1 MGTLRIGK
9 YEILEADPDA
19 HDPRG
24 IVWIWEEPR
33 SSAQYV
39 LAADPTVGITGWSR
53 SLRTKEDARTDN
65 AAIQVLK
72 VGTPDVQVAE
82 FAAPIDTYE
91 LAPVVNFLG
100 RMYGGSQEEGQALAC
115 IEVAPGPGWSTQ
127 TELVQKFGYTNLP
140 PWILEG
146 GLSRQITPKFGWHS
160 SRSTRRDLWIK
171 GMHHINSRKV
181 VIQSPHL
188 IEEMVD
194 CKHDNFLS
202 ATARA
207 GWGAHDDRVV
217 AFLIALWYAH
227 EWSMDWAP
235 TDAAKPEVVSSTD
248 YQNCDISLEG
258 MEENWNEKFNAMMGD
273 E

>member
-1 MGTLRIGK
+1 MNNLRIGN
-9 YEILEADPDA
+9 YEMVDAKLDPT
-19 HDPRG
+19 DPRG
-24 IVWIWEEPR
+24 LILVWEPPR

-39 LAADPTVGITGWSR
+39 LGVDPTVGITGWDR
-53 SLRTKEDARTDN
+53 TLRTREDARTDN
-65 AAIQVLK
+65 ATIQVLK

-100 RMYGGSQEEGQALAC
+100 RMYGGSHEEGMALAC

-235 TDAAKPEVVSSTD
+235 TDAAKPEITNAPD
-248 YQNCDISLEG
+248 YQRCDMSLEG
-258 MEENWNEKFNAMMGD
+258 MNDDWDERFNAMLG